1 MLHNHVIGMAFGLR
15 WGSNFMILYR
25 QKVHGEAL
33 GLDNGLALHVERS
46 SFGLRSKSA
55 STFVCQKYA
64 LLTYIPEKL

>member
-1 MLHNHVIGMAFGLR
+1 
-15 WGSNFMILYR
+15 MILYR

-33 GLDNGLALHVERS
+33 GLDNGLALPVERS